1 MVDDQK
7 VAEERRVVS
16 VKMAGELAVQ
26 NEEVEKRSRVVE
38 EDLGKAEPALLDA
51 QSAVRGIKRSQ
62 LDEIRNLLKPPEA
75 IRLTMEAVLLLLG
88 HEETAWPA
96 VRKIMKGH
104 DFIHCVVDFQSDQ
117 ISDSARETIRK
128 KYQGKHGDIFNYEK
142 VNRASR
148 ACGPLLQWILS
159 QLDYSEIIVRVQP
172 LRDEM
177 EALEVKRNELKEKHD
192 AVEAEVVELV
202 NSIAQY
208 KAEYAELIAEVERI
222 KNEITSVRSKCERS
236 TTLLASLGEE
246 RDRLVADLLESFL
259 HRLRSERS
267 NVHFARFLS

>member
-26 NEEVEKRSRVVE
+26 NEEVEKRSIVVE

-75 IRLTMEAVLLLLG
+75 IRMTMEAVLLLLG

-104 DFIHCVVDFQSDQ
+104 DFIHNVVDFQSDQ

-128 KYQGKHGDIFNYEK
+128 KYVEK
-142 VNRASR
+142 RCV
-148 ACGPLLQWILS
+148 CTLYTPLL
-159 QLDYSEIIVRVQP
+159 Y
-172 LRDEM
+172 
-177 EALEVKRNELKEKHD
+177 
-192 AVEAEVVELV
+192 
-202 NSIAQY
+202 
-208 KAEYAELIAEVERI
+208 
-222 KNEITSVRSKCERS
+222 
-236 TTLLASLGEE
+236 SLG
-246 RDRLVADLLESFL
+246 LPYL
-259 HRLRSERS
+259 HLCTPGIH
-267 NVHFARFLS
+267 VYTPYTHHIYT

>member
-26 NEEVEKRSRVVE
+26 NEEVEKRSIVVE

-75 IRLTMEAVLLLLG
+75 IRMTMEAVLLLLG

-104 DFIHCVVDFQSDQ
+104 DFIHNVVDFQSDQ

-128 KYQGKHGDIFNYEK
+128 KYVEK
-142 VNRASR
+142 RCVYKIY
-148 ACGPLLQWILS
+148 LL
-159 QLDYSEIIVRVQP
+159 YP
-172 LRDEM
+172 F
-177 EALEVKRNELKEKHD
+177 
-192 AVEAEVVELV
+192 
-202 NSIAQY
+202 IAP
-208 KAEYAELIAEVERI
+208 
-222 KNEITSVRSKCERS
+222 
-236 TTLLASLGEE
+236 SLPY
-246 RDRLVADLLESFL
+246 L
-259 HRLRSERS
+259 HLCTPGIH
-267 NVHFARFLS
+267 VYTPYTHHI